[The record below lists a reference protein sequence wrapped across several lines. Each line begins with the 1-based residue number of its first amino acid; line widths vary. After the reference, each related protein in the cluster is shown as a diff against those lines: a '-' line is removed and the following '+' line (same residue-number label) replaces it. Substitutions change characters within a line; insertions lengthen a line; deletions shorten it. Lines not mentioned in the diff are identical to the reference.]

1 MNVELWIGL
10 LVMLG
15 IGGLIGWVSARRG
28 VPKRS
33 ELDALQQKL
42 DAAHAETEE
51 IRTGVGDHFEQSAV
65 LFGRLA
71 QDYRAFIEHFSES
84 AQSLGISELRARELL
99 EQASQPLVTHED
111 QESGSDPIDA
121 DALTKVDLVDPA
133 DAVEAGEIGEDGE
146 DGDPTD
152 PADAVAVEDLIVAQ
166 APVVQSLT
174 TEDDVPWESTGA
186 GEASVTQPAAED
198 GAEDPAVQEAGE
210 SAVADVDFAIPVTE
224 EPEKQK
230 AS

>member
-1 MNVELWIGL
+1 VNVELWIGL
-10 LVMLG
+10 LATLG
-15 IGGLIGWVSARRG
+15 IGGIIGWVTARRG

-84 AQSLGISELRARELL
+84 AQALGISELRARELL

-111 QESGSDPIDA
+111 AQSNSRAIDA
-121 DALTKVDLVDPA
+121 DAVATVDAADPVDSTAEVTAVDALDPVNTPPGVDAVADSETIPAVDPVPLQSTA
-133 DAVEAGEIGEDGE
+133 TEAGVPATRAGSADDESATPPPAGEVAAGAATPDAVES
-146 DGDPTD
+146 T
-152 PADAVAVEDLIVAQ
+152 VAE
-166 APVVQSLT
+166 
-174 TEDDVPWESTGA
+174 
-186 GEASVTQPAAED
+186 
-198 GAEDPAVQEAGE
+198 
-210 SAVADVDFAIPVTE
+210 VDFARVE
-224 EPEKQK
+224 EPVQK

>member
-10 LVMLG
+10 LVTLG
-15 IGGLIGWVSARRG
+15 VGGIIGWVTARRG

-71 QDYRAFIEHFSES
+71 QDYRAFIEHFSKS
-84 AQSLGISELRARELL
+84 AQALGISELRARELL
-99 EQASQPLVTHED
+99 EQASAPLVTHED
-111 QESGSDPIDA
+111 AQSNSRAIDA
-121 DALTKVDLVDPA
+121 DALATVDAADPVDSTAEVAAVDAVDPG
-133 DAVEAGEIGEDGE
+133 DTPAGV
-146 DGDPTD
+146 
-152 PADAVAVEDLIVAQ
+152 DAVADSQTNTAGDPVPLQSTAIEEGVPATRAGPADDESATPPPAGEVA
-166 APVVQSLT
+166 AGAATPDGV
-174 TEDDVPWESTGA
+174 EST
-186 GEASVTQPAAED
+186 VAE
-198 GAEDPAVQEAGE
+198 
-210 SAVADVDFAIPVTE
+210 VDFARVE
-224 EPEKQK
+224 EPVQK

>member
-10 LVMLG
+10 LVTLG
-15 IGGLIGWVSARRG
+15 VGGIIGWVTARRG

-71 QDYRAFIEHFSES
+71 QDYRAFIEHFSKS
-84 AQSLGISELRARELL
+84 AQALGISELRARELL
-99 EQASQPLVTHED
+99 EQASAPLVTHED
-111 QESGSDPIDA
+111 AQSNSRAIDA
-121 DALTKVDLVDPA
+121 DALATVDAADPVDSTAEVAAVDAVDAEADSQTNTAGDPVPLQSTAIEEGVPA
-133 DAVEAGEIGEDGE
+133 TRAGPADDESATPPPAEDVAAGAATPDAVESN
-146 DGDPTD
+146 
-152 PADAVAVEDLIVAQ
+152 AVESIVA
-166 APVVQSLT
+166 
-174 TEDDVPWESTGA
+174 E
-186 GEASVTQPAAED
+186 
-198 GAEDPAVQEAGE
+198 
-210 SAVADVDFAIPVTE
+210 VDFVRVE
-224 EPEKQK
+224 EPVQK